1 MTTKAHNSSPARFT
15 VFTVCVDP
23 ETVANVMDGCAYAAD
38 TEFAGEF
45 HDYMGHHKR
54 PQFSQRV
61 KDSAAQIALIDFDRK
76 PDEAAQSAEILH
88 QMFPGKIAIIAV
100 SKRSHEELI
109 LQAMRAGCSEFLP
122 CPFILSQFTD
132 MVGRLQSRFT
142 ALAPESAKNSGH
154 VIALFGVKGGVG
166 GTTLAIYLAT
176 FLVRQHRKKVLLID
190 HHHQL
195 GHVCLYLGLTENP
208 YYFDEL
214 LRNVDR
220 LDVELLAGFLTRHPS
235 GLDVLPSPDTCA
247 VRYSSSPHDM
257 EHVLS
262 FLRSEYDYVILD
274 SSLETQNVNSAIID
288 SADEVYL
295 VATPDVAALR
305 DLSRHVENFGL
316 DAKTAPKLAHRH
328 QSLLFER
335 CRQCRAGR
343 GRRPLSRLGDDSERL
358 CRADSRHQCGRA
370 AFSAATLGVHHQDQQ
385 MGEPHRSCPIQSRN
399 RHAKEAS
406 LRVLEIKMSVAVKH
420 RKQVE
425 RYPNG

>member
-1 MTTKAHNSSPARFT
+1 MMTKGHNSSPARFT

-45 HDYMGHHKR
+45 HDYMGLHKR
-54 PQFSQRV
+54 PQFSQHVR
-61 KDSAAQIALIDFDRK
+61 DSAAQIALIDFDRN
-76 PDEAAQSAEILH
+76 PEEAARSAEILH
-88 QMFPGKIAIIAV
+88 QLFPGKIAIIAV
-100 SKRSHEELI
+100 SKHSHEELI

-122 CPFILSQFTD
+122 CPFVLSQFTD
-132 MVGRLQSRFT
+132 MMARLQARFT
-142 ALAPESAKNSGH
+142 ILAPEGAKNAGS

-166 GTTLAIYLAT
+166 TTTLAIYLAT

-195 GHVCLYLGLTENP
+195 GHVCLYLGLRENP

-220 LDVELLAGFLTRHPS
+220 LDVELLTGFLTHHPS

-247 VRYSSSPHDM
+247 VRYSSSPQDM
-257 EHVLS
+257 EHVLA

-274 SSLETQNVNSAIID
+274 SSLDSQNVSSVIID

-316 DAKTAPKLAHRH
+316 DARTAPKLRIAINRSSSNDAVSAE
-328 QSLLFER
+328 QVEAAVRFPVSVTFPNSYAELL
-335 CRQCRAGR
+335 RAINAGE
-343 GRRPLSRLGDDSERL
+343 PLSPQRRSEFTSKISKWANRLVHAQSNPETDRPKKRRL
-358 CRADSRHQCGRA
+358 
-370 AFSAATLGVHHQDQQ
+370 AFW
-385 MGEPHRSCPIQSRN
+385 
-399 RHAKEAS
+399 K
-406 LRVLEIKMSVAVKH
+406 
-420 RKQVE
+420 
-425 RYPNG
+425 

>member
-23 ETVANVMDGCAYAAD
+23 ETVANVMDGCAYTAD

-61 KDSAAQIALIDFDRK
+61 RDSAAQIALIDFDRNSE
-76 PDEAAQSAEILH
+76 EAARSAEILH
-88 QMFPGKIAIIAV
+88 QLFPGKIAIIAV

-122 CPFILSQFTD
+122 CPFVLSQFTD
-132 MVGRLQSRFT
+132 MMARLQARFST
-142 ALAPESAKNSGH
+142 LAPEGEKNAGT

-166 GTTLAIYLAT
+166 TTTLAIYLAT

-195 GHVCLYLGLTENP
+195 GHVCLYLGLRENP

-220 LDVELLAGFLTRHPS
+220 LDVELLTGFLTRHPS

-257 EHVLS
+257 EHVLA

-274 SSLETQNVNSAIID
+274 SSLETQNVSSVIID
-288 SADEVYL
+288 SSDEVYL

-316 DAKTAPKLAHRH
+316 DARTAPKLRIAINRSSSNDAVSAE
-328 QSLLFER
+328 QVEAAVRFPVSVTFPNSYAELL
-335 CRQCRAGR
+335 RAINAGE
-343 GRRPLSRLGDDSERL
+343 PLSPQRRSEFTTKISKWANRLVHAQSNPQTDSPKKR
-358 CRADSRHQCGRA
+358 RF
-370 AFSAATLGVHHQDQQ
+370 AFW
-385 MGEPHRSCPIQSRN
+385 
-399 RHAKEAS
+399 K
-406 LRVLEIKMSVAVKH
+406 
-420 RKQVE
+420 
-425 RYPNG
+425 

>member
-1 MTTKAHNSSPARFT
+1 
-15 VFTVCVDP
+15 
-23 ETVANVMDGCAYAAD
+23 MDGCAYAAD

-45 HDYMGHHKR
+45 HDYMGQHKR

-122 CPFILSQFTD
+122 CPFVLSQFTD

-142 ALAPESAKNSGH
+142 ALAPESAKNAGN

-166 GTTLAIYLAT
+166 ATTLAIYLAT

-274 SSLETQNVNSAIID
+274 SSLETQNVNSAIIE

-316 DAKTAPKLAHRH
+316 DAKTAPKLRIAINRSSSNDAVSAE
-328 QSLLFER
+328 QVEAAVRFPVSVTI
-335 CRQCRAGR
+335 
-343 GRRPLSRLGDDSERL
+343 PNSL
-358 CRADSRHQCGRA
+358 CRADSRHQCGRT
-370 AFSAATLGVHHQDQQ
+370 AFAAATLGVHHQDQQ
-385 MGEPHRSCPIQSRN
+385 MGEPDGACPIQSRN
-399 RHAKEAS
+399 RHAEETS
-406 LRVLEIKMSVAVKH
+406 LRVLEMMNARCRETSQASGEVPQWLKLYC
-420 RKQVE
+420 R
-425 RYPNG
+425 

>member
-1 MTTKAHNSSPARFT
+1 MTKPHNSSPARFT

-45 HDYMGHHKR
+45 HDYMGRHKR

-61 KDSAAQIALIDFDRK
+61 KDSAAQIALIDFDRR
-76 PDEAAQSAEILH
+76 PEEAARSAEILH
-88 QMFPGKIAIIAV
+88 HLFQGRIAIIAV
-100 SKRSHEELI
+100 SKRSHEDLI

-122 CPFILSQFTD
+122 CPFVLPQFTD
-132 MVGRLQSRFT
+132 MVARLQARFA
-142 ALAPESAKNSGH
+142 ALAPEVAKNAGN

-166 GTTLAIYLAT
+166 TTTLAIYLAT

-274 SSLETQNVNSAIID
+274 SSLETQNVNSAIVD

-316 DAKTAPKLAHRH
+316 DAKTAPKLRIAINRSSSNDAVSAE
-328 QSLLFER
+328 QVEAAVRFPVSVTVPNSYAELL
-335 CRQCRAGR
+335 RAINAGE
-343 GRRPLSRLGDDSERL
+343 PLSPQRRSEFTTKISKWANRMVHAQSNPVTDTPRKRGL
-358 CRADSRHQCGRA
+358 
-370 AFSAATLGVHHQDQQ
+370 AFWK
-385 MGEPHRSCPIQSRN
+385 R
-399 RHAKEAS
+399 
-406 LRVLEIKMSVAVKH
+406 
-420 RKQVE
+420 
-425 RYPNG
+425 

>member
-1 MTTKAHNSSPARFT
+1 MTAKAHNSSSARFT

-45 HDYMGHHKR
+45 HDYMGYHKR
-54 PQFSQRV
+54 PQFSPRV
-61 KDSAAQIALIDFDRK
+61 KDSSAQIALIDFDRK

-100 SKRSHEELI
+100 SKRSGEELI
-109 LQAMRAGCSEFLP
+109 LQAMRAGCSEFMT
-122 CPFILSQFTD
+122 CPFDLSQFTE
-132 MVGRLQSRFT
+132 MVGRLQSRF
-142 ALAPESAKNSGH
+142 AVLAPESAKNSGQ

-166 GTTLAIYLAT
+166 ATTLAIYLAT

-220 LDVELLAGFLTRHPS
+220 LDVELLAGFLTHHPS

-274 SSLETQNVNSAIID
+274 SSLETQNVIATIID
-288 SADEVYL
+288 CADEVYL

-316 DAKTAPKLAHRH
+316 DAKTAPKLRVAINRSSSDDAVSAE
-328 QSLLFER
+328 QVEAAVRFPVSVTIPNSYAELVSAIN
-335 CRQCRAGR
+335 AGE
-343 GRRPLSRLGDDSERL
+343 PLSPQRRSEFTTKISKWANRIVHAQSNPESETPKKRRL
-358 CRADSRHQCGRA
+358 
-370 AFSAATLGVHHQDQQ
+370 AFW
-385 MGEPHRSCPIQSRN
+385 
-399 RHAKEAS
+399 K
-406 LRVLEIKMSVAVKH
+406 
-420 RKQVE
+420 
-425 RYPNG
+425 

>member
-1 MTTKAHNSSPARFT
+1 MTAKAHNSSPARFT

-45 HDYMGHHKR
+45 HDYMGYHKR

-76 PDEAAQSAEILH
+76 PDEAVQSTEILH
-88 QMFPGKIAIIAV
+88 RMFAGKIAIIAV
-100 SKRSHEELI
+100 SKRSGEELI
-109 LQAMRAGCSEFLP
+109 LQAMRAGCSEFLT
-122 CPFILSQFTD
+122 CPFDLSQFTE
-132 MVGRLQSRFT
+132 MVGRLQSRFAT
-142 ALAPESAKNSGH
+142 LAPESSRNVGH

-166 GTTLAIYLAT
+166 ATTLAIYLAT

-274 SSLETQNVNSAIID
+274 SSLETQNMNSAIID

-316 DAKTAPKLAHRH
+316 DAKTAPKLRIAINRSSSNDAVSAE
-328 QSLLFER
+328 QVEAAVRFPVSVTIPNAYAELMYAIN
-335 CRQCRAGR
+335 AGE
-343 GRRPLSRLGDDSERL
+343 PLSPQRRSEFTTKISKWANRM
-358 CRADSRHQCGRA
+358 
-370 AFSAATLGVHHQDQQ
+370 VHA
-385 MGEPHRSCPIQSRN
+385 QSDPETETP
-399 RHAKEAS
+399 K
-406 LRVLEIKMSVAVKH
+406 KH
-420 RKQVE
+420 RLAFWK
-425 RYPNG
+425 